1 MVEYGFVENQDF
13 EAITQKRVTA
23 QGNETTFA
31 DHAISLD
38 MAKEISMIQRTDKG
52 KEARRYF
59 IECERQLREEKL
71 SSPTDIQS
79 LNIDN
84 VPIEVP
90 TGIPF
95 SVSRSKTGVITV
107 RVKETAMAKTKPVA
121 KPSKPAEPP
130 PPMFPSPGKSVDSYN
145 RDSLST
151 RDVTLMG
158 VHLKAANKLLT
169 FMKQC
174 RGHWIPIREL
184 LDKKSIIPMEFRL
197 DDLHLIINALVDKN
211 QIVRL
216 QDKVRVPPFDV
227 PR

>member
-1 MVEYGFVENQDF
+1 
-13 EAITQKRVTA
+13 
-23 QGNETTFA
+23 
-31 DHAISLD
+31 
-38 MAKEISMIQRTDKG
+38 MIQRTDKG

-59 IECERQLREEKL
+59 IECERRLKEEKL
-71 SSPTDIQS
+71 SPPTDVQS

-95 SVSRSKTGVITV
+95 SVTRSKTGVLTV

-121 KPSKPAEPP
+121 KPPKPAVPP
-130 PPMFPSPGKSVDSYN
+130 PPMFLSPGKSVDSYN
-145 RDSLST
+145 RDSLPT

-169 FMKQC
+169 FLKEC
-174 RGHWIPIREL
+174 RGHWLPIREL